1 MKEKTNYNVDWLG
14 YFVVDESSPSG
25 LCRIKN
31 RVGKDVAKYNVGCQQ
46 FTRKVKPHAWRLW
59 FQGKKYLV
67 HRIIWVMTYGSINP
81 ELVIDHLDGNP
92 FNNQLNNLKLKTLT
106 GNTRNQR
113 QYKNNKT
120 GITGVILTKGGTGS
134 WSYTAQWREI
144 DGSQKSKSFSL
155 LKFGEENAKLL
166 AISCRTEQ
174 IQRLISEGA
183 DYTERH
189 GLAET

>member
-1 MKEKTNYNVDWLG
+1 MKEKTNYNVDWLE

-92 FNNQLNNLKLKTLT
+92 FNN
-106 GNTRNQR
+106 
-113 QYKNNKT
+113 
-120 GITGVILTKGGTGS
+120 
-134 WSYTAQWREI
+134 
-144 DGSQKSKSFSL
+144 
-155 LKFGEENAKLL
+155 
-166 AISCRTEQ
+166 
-174 IQRLISEGA
+174 
-183 DYTERH
+183 
-189 GLAET
+189 